1 LDIIFPGK
9 DASVVVNSGNTTTQK
24 EKINV
29 GKAVRSKTMKKSI
42 LVLSLVALLGL
53 NVLAL
58 GTSTAVK
65 STIQLASGKTLVTL
79 QATYGGMWPTSPPLA
94 FFVTAVSDGL
104 TTSEYITWAGSQRF
118 IELDL
123 VLPPGT
129 YFAQSAAYVAVLSAI
144 QVAPDGLPEGGVE
157 VVIPAPD
164 SPSIPTL
171 NVPAPYMNVTTEE
184 GVVIIDLSYSM
195 DNLIGTGAIDYSF
208 EVIDTYGTQTKR
220 YYTATSQIIIE
231 DVLEGQH
238 IYQARIIAEFPESV
252 ALSPLSSPKVVEVVP
267 SSKLIVPWYA
277 NLNEWSTVVG
287 LTCETEGQPIIVEFI
302 LYKYIT
308 VGDRE
313 ILFEDTISFQETSSI
328 YPILFNISELSEYES
343 GFMEVNV
350 IGAKARGLTMLM
362 RNGEI
367 KTFDASPLML
377 NKDASIYHLVPFQ
390 ISGPY
395 NEFNANHSY
404 SILNTSNSPVTV
416 HFVYHFLDN
425 GCFAGPKTV
434 TTAPFIVRPKE
445 TRAEAYSYAYMKS
458 LAGIVSMCSEPLI
471 FSVEIVASLPVY
483 VQAAEWDQ
491 TGGFGLWN
499 N

>member
-1 LDIIFPGK
+1 
-9 DASVVVNSGNTTTQK
+9 
-24 EKINV
+24 
-29 GKAVRSKTMKKSI
+29 MKKMFLSLI
-42 LVLSLVALLGL
+42 LTFLITVPVLSL
-53 NVLAL
+53 
-58 GTSTAVK
+58 GTDT
-65 STIQLASGKTLVTL
+65 TIRSMMTLASGKTLLTL
-79 QATYGGMWPTSPPLA
+79 RATYDGLWPTSPPLA
-94 FFVTAVSDGL
+94 FFVTTLSDEVL
-104 TTSEYITWAGSQRF
+104 ITEYITWAGADRYADFS
-118 IELDL
+118 I

-129 YFAQSAAYVAVLSAI
+129 YYAQSATYQAVGGLI
-144 QVAPDGLPEGGVE
+144 QVAPDGLPYGSVDIT
-157 VVIPAPD
+157 IPAPGG
-164 SPSIPTL
+164 PSIPTL
-171 NVPAPYMNVTTEE
+171 NVPAPYLNVSSEE
-184 GVVIIDLSYSM
+184 GAIIIDLSYSM

-416 HFVYHFLDN
+416 YFVYHFLDN